1 MNKKKIME
9 DVTKM
14 VKRFE
19 EQLELHHLPEDIIDE
34 VSLLELKISMMRARL
49 KTPVLMERFYS
60 EMDTHDAIKH
70 IEQQLKD
77 DGHEFVGMNK

>member
-1 MNKKKIME
+1 MNKQRIME

-49 KTPVLMERFYS
+49 KTPVLIERFYS
-60 EMDTHDAIKH
+60 EYGD
-70 IEQQLKD
+70 
-77 DGHEFVGMNK
+77 